1 MVAKV
6 TQVID
11 NQIRINAGAS
21 AGLRVGDEW
30 LLADGQHVLDRTLEA
45 SLTPHTVLAKV
56 TVVAENHAQLAT
68 VAGAI
73 QAVRHNW
80 IGWTTEG
87 SR

>member
-1 MVAKV
+1 
-6 TQVID
+6 VI
-11 NQIRINAGAS
+11 
-21 AGLRVGDEW
+21 
-30 LLADGQHVLDRTLEA
+30 
-45 SLTPHTVLAKV
+45 
-56 TVVAENHAQLAT
+56 VVAENHAQLAT